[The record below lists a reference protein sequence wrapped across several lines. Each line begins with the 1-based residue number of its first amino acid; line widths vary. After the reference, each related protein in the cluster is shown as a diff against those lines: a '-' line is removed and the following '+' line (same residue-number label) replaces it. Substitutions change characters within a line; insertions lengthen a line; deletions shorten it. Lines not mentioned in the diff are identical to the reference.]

1 MGYSYLE
8 KFTKTDG
15 TDGVRYCEKDNAD
28 YVLVPINEFNGL
40 KKAVRIVNDR
50 ALQQIDKSKTD
61 EHGFR
66 LLRADLKRYQHGSDG
81 RLWLI
86 TKETPYSSKM
96 AVDEASAL
104 IENKLRELYWWVD
117 EVNLQNFTDDRLDV
131 WRTRL
136 TSEDLGTAREQWH
149 DAERREQYNFLI
161 ENSERGRAVYQCF
174 CKHNAMIL
182 EVSKLS
188 VNYAQGLYEVTY
200 WATEII

>member
-1 MGYSYLE
+1 MGYGYLE
-8 KFTKTDG
+8 NYIKPDG
-15 TDGVRYCEKDNAD
+15 TDGLRYCEKDNAD
-28 YVLVPINEFNGL
+28 YVLVPVNEFNGL

-66 LLRADLKRYQHGSDG
+66 LLRADLKRYQYGKDS
-81 RLWLI
+81 RLWLV
-86 TKETPYSSKM
+86 TKETPYSCKM

-104 IENKLRELYWWVD
+104 IENKLRELYCWVD
-117 EVNLQNFTDDRLDV
+117 EVNLQNYTDDRLDV
-131 WRTRL
+131 WETRL
-136 TSEDLGTAREQWH
+136 SGEELGTAREQWH
-149 DAERREQYNFLI
+149 DAECREKYNFLI
-161 ENSERGRAVYQCF
+161 ENSEKGRAVYQCF
-174 CKHNAMIL
+174 REHNAMIL